1 MTGDY
6 NPAREN
12 AFFSLFQEYFDLEK
26 DVGKQHDSQNYSLD
40 RMYPLA
46 ELAGNPERKL
56 KIIHVAGTKGKGS
69 TSFYVTAL
77 LNAAGKSCGVFTSP
91 HLLTVRERFQ
101 VNNQF
106 LSYDTLEAV
115 AIPLCQRIKA
125 ARLKPSLFEIFTVM
139 ALQLFAQGG
148 LEYAVL
154 ETGIG
159 GLLDATNYVP
169 DKVATVITP
178 LSYDHTALLGNT
190 IEEIAMQKAGI
201 LRAGVPLVLAKQPY
215 PAAEQT
221 VLACATK
228 LGSPVFRPDYSINL
242 NNWLK
247 DINIQFLSENFQT
260 AYRVTEVLGL
270 SPDPA
275 RVRLPTLPARFEI
288 LNEEPPIILDAA
300 HNGDSARQLTRAIAS
315 RYPRRHFVCVLG
327 CVPGK
332 DLQGIIAGLKDMDA
346 EFILTN
352 PDTPRGSALPQLQ
365 AIALEKGLK
374 IQRIQEHISSRND
387 LPSNTPLLFTGSFF
401 TALIGAKLFQGK
413 N

>member
-1 MTGDY
+1 MEAFD
-6 NPAREN
+6 PERES
-12 AFFSLFQEYFDLEK
+12 AFFALFQEYFDLEK
-26 DVGKQHDSQNYSLD
+26 DVGKQHDAQNYSLD

-56 KIIHVAGTKGKGS
+56 KIIHIAGTKGKGS
-69 TSFYVTAL
+69 TAFYLTAL

-101 VNNQF
+101 VNNQL
-106 LSYDTLEAV
+106 LSYDALEAA

-125 ARLKPSLFEIFTVM
+125 AGLHPSLFEIFTVL

-169 DKVATVITP
+169 DKVATVIAP

-201 LRAGVPLVLAKQPY
+201 LRKGVPLILATQPY

-221 VLACATK
+221 VLQCAAR
-228 LGSPVFRPDYSINL
+228 LGAPVFRPEINIDII
-242 NNWLK
+242 NWLK
-247 DINIQFLSENFQT
+247 DIKIQFLSENFQT
-260 AYRVTEVLGL
+260 AYRTIEVLGL
-270 SPDPA
+270 TPSPD
-275 RVRLPTLPARFEI
+275 RFRMPTLRARFEVI
-288 LNEEPPIILDAA
+288 RHEPPVILDAA
-300 HNGDSARQLTRAIAS
+300 HNGDSARQLARAIAAC
-315 RYPRRHFVCVLG
+315 YPGRHFVCVLG

-332 DLQGIIAGLKDMDA
+332 DVRGIVEGLRSMDA

-352 PDTPRGSALPQLQ
+352 PDTPRGSALPQLLD
-365 AIALEKGLK
+365 ASRENGLK
-374 IQRIQEHISSRND
+374 IREVKEKIASLDD
-387 LPSNTPLLFTGSFF
+387 LPADTPLLFTGSFF
-401 TALIGAKLFQGK
+401 TALIGARLFG
-413 N
+413 

>member
-1 MTGDY
+1 MEDFSLE
-6 NPAREN
+6 REN
-12 AFFSLFQEYFDLEK
+12 DFFSLFQEYFDLEK
-26 DVGKQHDSQNYSLD
+26 DVGKQHDTQNYSLD

-46 ELAGNPERKL
+46 SLAGNPERKL
-56 KIIHVAGTKGKGS
+56 KILHVAGTKGKGS
-69 TSFYVTAL
+69 TSFYLTAL
-77 LNAAGKSCGVFTSP
+77 RNAAGKSCGVFTSP

-106 LSYDTLEAV
+106 LSYETLEAA

-125 ARLKPSLFEIFTVM
+125 AGLKPSLFEIFTVM

-190 IEEIAMQKAGI
+190 IEEIATQKAGI
-201 LRAGVPLVLAKQPY
+201 LRTGVPLILAPQPF
-215 PAAEQT
+215 PAAETT
-221 VLACATK
+221 VLECAEK
-228 LGSPVFRPDYSINL
+228 LGCPVFTDFNNIDITNYSLNISVPFLQDNL
-242 NNWLK
+242 
-247 DINIQFLSENFQT
+247 
-260 AYRVTEVLGL
+260 RVALRTMEVLGL
-270 SPDPA
+270 TPDPM
-275 RVRLPTLPARFEI
+275 RFHSPTLPARFQV
-288 LNEEPPIILDAA
+288 LRDDPPIILDAA
-300 HNGDSARQLTRAIAS
+300 HNGDSARQLARAIAA

-332 DLQGIIAGLKDMDA
+332 DLQGIIVGLKEMDA

-352 PDTPRGSALPQLQ
+352 PDTPRGSALPQLVE
-365 AIALEKGLK
+365 AARENELK
-374 IQRIQEHISSRND
+374 IRSIQEHISSRDD
-387 LPSNTPLLFTGSFF
+387 LPAATPLLFTGSFF
-401 TALIGAKLFQGK
+401 TALIGAKLFQ
-413 N
+413 